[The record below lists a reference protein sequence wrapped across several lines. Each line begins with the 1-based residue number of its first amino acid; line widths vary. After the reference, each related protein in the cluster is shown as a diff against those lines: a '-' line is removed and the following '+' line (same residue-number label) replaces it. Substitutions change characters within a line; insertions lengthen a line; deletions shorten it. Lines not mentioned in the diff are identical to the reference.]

1 MKYELIIVFIIAII
15 TFLYFIIELKIQ
27 KRNRLS
33 IYKQMREIMIN
44 HEKQIPDGQVKRCLG
59 YCTYLKHIF
68 NTGYVETI
76 NDLYELLAYKPKNF
90 KGGFWFS
97 IYDFRTR
104 INILDEIINKLENDL
119 K

>member
-1 MKYELIIVFIIAII
+1 MKYELIIMFIIVII
-15 TFLYFIIELKIQ
+15 SFLYFIIKLKLQ
-27 KRNRLS
+27 KRDRLN
-33 IYKQMREIMIN
+33 IYKKMREIIIN
-44 HEKQIPDGQVKRCLG
+44 HEKQQPDGYIKRCLG
-59 YCTYLKHIF
+59 YCTYLKHIV

-76 NDLYELLAYKPKNF
+76 NDLYELLAYKPKNI

-104 INILDEIINKLENDL
+104 INILDEIINKLE